1 MLLVSRSKKAP
12 IWTDNK
18 GKKKRKN
25 VANRKVRRAA
35 KLSSGSSYKKVHES
49 WDICDY
55 KFYDS
60 SPKGTKGHWKA
71 RRK

>member
-1 MLLVSRSKKAP
+1 MSRSKKAP

-18 GKKKRKN
+18 GKKKRKTQ
-25 VANRKVRRAA
+25 ANRRVRRTA
-35 KLSSGSSYKKVHES
+35 KIADGCSYKKVSES

-55 KFYDS
+55 KFVDT
-60 SPKGTKGHWKA
+60 SPKGTKGYWKA